1 MITTLLVTSAAA
13 LGLMAVISVDPIIM
27 NKSTVPIFVEL
38 QGYNGPLV
46 AKLLRDRIR
55 TIARDAFLAR
65 KESTLSYFAEDEE
78 ALGELADQ
86 FKISGVVDA
95 LRQVSNL
102 HSYVLYCYIAD
113 RGDDLKFSVK
123 GETTTGELFYVSVDG
138 SRDVPTL
145 INIMAERLIERI
157 EPIVLAVYHFR
168 KEYASGNF
176 EKSLPLLEHSFRVLP
191 ADYKGW
197 PLLFLGRIL
206 YRQGN
211 YDGAITKYREAQAFE
226 SSLPFIYSRW
236 GEALVAKGDLE
247 GGLAKIRQAIKVSSD
262 VDRTSVDAQLAVQS
276 ATVYQLL
283 GDVLVANGRDVEA
296 REAYVEGLQST
307 PSHSGL
313 QTSLAALYIRYGQ
326 FRPAIDLL
334 QDALLQRQVDPRTG
348 GLLTQALAGRTT
360 SSLSSDPETVSS
372 QPSAGTAP

>member
-13 LGLMAVISVDPIIM
+13 LGLMAAISVDPIIM

-55 TIARDAFLAR
+55 TIARDAFIAR
-65 KESTLSYFAEDEE
+65 QESTLSYFAENEE

-86 FKISGVVDA
+86 FQISGVVDA
-95 LRQVSNL
+95 LRQISNL
-102 HSYVLYCYIAD
+102 HSYVLSCYIID

-123 GETTTGELFYVSVDG
+123 GETATGQLFYLNVDG

-145 INIMAERLIERI
+145 INAMAERLIELI
-157 EPIVLAVYHFR
+157 EPEVLAIYYFR

-191 ADYKGW
+191 SDYKVW

-206 YRQGN
+206 YRKGD
-211 YDGAITKYREAQAFE
+211 YDGAIARYREAVAFDPHF
-226 SSLPFIYSRW
+226 PFAYSRW

-247 GGLAKIRQAIKVSSD
+247 GGLAKIRQAIEESAHS
-262 VDRTSVDAQLAVQS
+262 QLIRVHAHAQS
-276 ATVYQLL
+276 ATIYQLL
-283 GDVLVANGRDVEA
+283 GDILVRLGQDIEA
-296 REAYVEGLQST
+296 REAYIEGLQST
-307 PSHSGL
+307 PTHSGL
-313 QTSLAALYIRYGQ
+313 QTSLAMLYIRYGQ
-326 FRPAIDLL
+326 FQPAIDLL
-334 QDALLQRQVDPRTG
+334 QNALLERQQDPRTNA
-348 GLLTQALAGRTT
+348 LLTQVLAGKMTLN
-360 SSLSSDPETVSS
+360 LSSDPETGSS
-372 QPSAGTAP
+372 QHFAGTAP